1 MATRTYD
8 EDELVATILGALQR
22 AYPTRSVGPK
32 SDLGHLGRTFA
43 EALGAVQ
50 SAISDADRDGI
61 PASEVVDGALKS
73 RASTARL
80 DEWAT
85 VFGLPSNR
93 GAGLFGRN
101 GAVASTGG
109 AGFVLGTAG
118 TVVPGGAVLT
128 DLSGQVEVELVSGVT
143 VGGGGSIGG
152 AFQALAAGAAGNLAT
167 GTTLRW
173 VSPVAGLGA
182 YVTLTTGLSGG
193 YDVESDLALLVRLL
207 AWLRSPPHGG
217 TCADI
222 RRWAEESTDGDGRS
236 LGIGRCYMFRWRN
249 GLGSSDAVIT
259 QAGSGSA
266 RDPGSAKAGKVQAFI
281 DARRIPSDAIRVVR
295 PYFPSGQ
302 ALGILVRGIPSARA
316 AYDWQDGGGVVI
328 VSATTSTLKIAI
340 GNVPDSLKAAMDAG
354 SKPRVQFS
362 LTQSALP
369 YQRRVLSYSADGGGN
384 YDLVLDVTAPLTLP
398 AAPNNGSTVYAGGGA
413 VEAVALAVLDHV
425 DHIGPSQQSGTQD
438 EVTDAWEAVVSVGRV
453 AQVALEAV
461 DATGARVLVYSPGVG
476 AGVGVQIK
484 VGAGSYAA
492 DDVPLYDNTPGQG
505 PQLPEVASILVIQGT
520 P

>member
-8 EDELVATILGALQR
+8 EDELLATILGALQR

-32 SDLGHLGRTFA
+32 SDLGHLGRTIA
-43 EALGAVQ
+43 ETLGAVQ

-61 PASEVVDGALKS
+61 PASEVVDGVLKS

-80 DEWAT
+80 DEWAA

-101 GAVASTGG
+101 GAVVATGG
-109 AGFVLGTAG
+109 AGQVLGTAG
-118 TVVPGGAVLT
+118 TVVPGGALLT
-128 DLSGQVEVELVSGVT
+128 DLSGQVEAELVSGVT
-143 VGGGGSIGG
+143 VGGGGSVAG
-152 AFQALAAGAAGNLAT
+152 AYQATSAGAAGNLAT

-182 YVTLTTGLSGG
+182 YVTLSTGLSGG

-222 RRWAEESTDGDGRS
+222 RRWAEESTDSDGRS
-236 LGIGRCYMFRWRN
+236 LGIGRCYMFKWRN

-266 RDPGSAKAGKVQAFI
+266 RDPGSTKAAKVQTYI
-281 DARRIPSDAIRVVR
+281 DDRRIPSDAIRVVR

-302 ALGILVRGIPSARA
+302 ALGILIRGIPAARA
-316 AYDWQDGGGVVI
+316 AFDWQDGGGVVI
-328 VSATTSTLKIAI
+328 VSATTTLIKIST
-340 GNVPDSLKAAMDAG
+340 GNVPASLAAAVAAG
-354 SKPRVQFS
+354 TKPRVQVALAS
-362 LTQSALP
+362 VGALP
-369 YQRRVLSYSADGGGN
+369 QQARIASSAPNGG
-384 YDLVLDVTAPLTLP
+384 DTDFTLETALG
-398 AAPNNGSTVYAGGGA
+398 AAPANGSTIYAGGGA
-413 VEAVALAVLDHV
+413 VEPVSLAVLDHI

-438 EVTDAWEAVVSVGRV
+438 QVTDAWEAIVSVGRV

-476 AGVGVQIK
+476 QGVGVQIK
-484 VGAGSYAA
+484 VGAGGYAA
-492 DDVPLYDNTPGQG
+492 ADVPLYDNVPGQG
-505 PQLPEVASILVIQGT
+505 PQLPEAASILVIQGT

>member
-61 PASEVVDGALKS
+61 PASEVVDGVLKS

-101 GAVASTGG
+101 GAVAATGG
-109 AGFVLGTAG
+109 AGLVLGTGG
-118 TVVPGGAVLT
+118 TVVPGGALLT

-143 VGGGGSIGG
+143 VGGGGSVGG
-152 AFQALAAGAAGNLAT
+152 AYQATSAGAAGNLAG

-182 YVTLTTGLSGG
+182 YVTLSTGLSGG

-217 TCADI
+217 TAADI
-222 RRWAEESTDGDGRS
+222 RRWAEESTDSDGRS
-236 LGIGRCYMFRWRN
+236 LGIGRAFVYLWRN
-249 GLGSSDAVIT
+249 GLGSSDVVIT

-266 RDPGSAKAGKVQAFI
+266 RDPGSVKAGKVQAYI
-281 DARRIPSDAIRVVR
+281 NARRIPSDAIRVVR
-295 PYFPSGQ
+295 PRFPSGDKLTI
-302 ALGILVRGIPSARA
+302 AVRGIPAARA
-316 AYDWQDGGGVVI
+316 RFDWTDSGGVTI
-328 VSATTSTLKIAI
+328 VSATTSQIKIATAS
-340 GNVPDSLKAAMDAG
+340 VPASLADAVVAG
-354 SKPRVQFS
+354 SKPRIQIPLPTVG
-362 LTQSALP
+362 AAP
-369 YQRRVLSYSADGGGN
+369 YQRRVARADPDGAGN
-384 YDLVLDVTAPLTLP
+384 TDFTLEGTALP
-398 AAPNNGSTVYAGGGA
+398 ATPANGSVVYAGGGA
-413 VEAVALAVLDHV
+413 VDPVALAVLSHIDS
-425 DHIGPSQQSGTQD
+425 IGPSQQCGCQD
-438 EVTDAWEAVVSVGRV
+438 EVTDAWEAIVSVGRI
-453 AQVALEAV
+453 AQAALEAV
-461 DATGARVLVYSPGVG
+461 DATGARVLVYSPSVG

-484 VGAGSYAA
+484 VGAGSFAA
-492 DDVPLYDNTPGQG
+492 DDVPLFDNVPGQG
-505 PQLPEVASILVIQGT
+505 PQLPEAASILVLQG
-520 P
+520 

>member
-50 SAISDADRDGI
+50 SAISDADRDGV
-61 PASEVVDGALKS
+61 PASEVVDGVLKS
-73 RASTARL
+73 RASAERL

-101 GAVASTGG
+101 GAVAATGG
-109 AGFVLGTAG
+109 AGLVLGTAG
-118 TVVPGGAVLT
+118 TVVPGGALLT

-143 VGGGGSIGG
+143 VGGGGSVAGS
-152 AFQALAAGAAGNLAT
+152 FQATSAGAAGNLAT

-182 YVTLTTGLSGG
+182 YVTLSTGLSGG
-193 YDVESDLALLVRLL
+193 YDVESNLALLVRLL

-217 TCADI
+217 TAADI
-222 RRWAEESTDGDGRS
+222 RRWAEESTDSDGRS
-236 LGIGRCYMFRWRN
+236 LGIGRCYIFRWRN

-259 QAGSGSA
+259 QAGSGQA
-266 RDPGSAKAGKVQAFI
+266 RDPGATKAGKVQQFI
-281 DARRIPSDAIRVVR
+281 DDRRIPSDAIRVVR

-302 ALGILVRGIPSARA
+302 ALSILVRGIPSERA
-316 AYDWQDGGGVVI
+316 KFDFQDGGGVTL
-328 VSATTSTLKIAI
+328 VSATTTVLKIAT
-340 GNVPDSLKAAMDAG
+340 GNVPASLAAAVLAG
-354 SKPRVQFS
+354 SKPRIQVA
-362 LTQSALP
+362 LTTIGPLPFQRRIISSAPNGGDTDFTLESALP
-369 YQRRVLSYSADGGGN
+369 A
-384 YDLVLDVTAPLTLP
+384 TP
-398 AAPNNGSTVYAGGGA
+398 ANGSTIYAGGGA
-413 VEAVALAVLDHV
+413 VEPVSLALLDHV
-425 DHIGPSQQSGTQD
+425 DHIGPSQQSGCQD
-438 EVTDAWEAVVSVGRV
+438 AVTDAWEAIVSVGRV

-476 AGVGVQIK
+476 LGVGVQIK
-484 VGAGSYAA
+484 IGAGAYASA
-492 DDVPLYDNTPGQG
+492 DVPLYDNTAGQG
-505 PQLPEVASILVIQGT
+505 PQLPEAASILVIQGT